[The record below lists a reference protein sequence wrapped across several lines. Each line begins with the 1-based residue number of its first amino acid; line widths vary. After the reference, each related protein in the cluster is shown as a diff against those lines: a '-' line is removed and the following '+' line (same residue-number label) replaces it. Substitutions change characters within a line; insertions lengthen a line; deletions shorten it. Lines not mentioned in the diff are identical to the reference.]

1 MNIGRFIMA
10 FIYLTLPLQIGIATL
25 GLYFLETKI
34 KGFIEVRAN
43 NGKRDNRRVR

>member
-34 KGFIEVRAN
+34 KELLGYEQN
-43 NGKRDNRRVR
+43 S